1 LNKFNTS
8 RSNLDSMIGKTTSI
22 FLVCGVMFFFM
33 FSVIQSD
40 AQLPQSDISGQGT
53 FVFVQTLLENS
64 NGQVVTYLT
73 SDKFTDLNT
82 ISLQKLLDKEVSDK
96 DPIIEINGE
105 KFQVI
110 KRKLSIT
117 YDKENVIASTI
128 LADSHEGTFT
138 TVARFAHDG
147 YPIIEGDKVHSI
159 WTFLRPVE

>member
-1 LNKFNTS
+1 MKKYLLFS
-8 RSNLDSMIGKTTSI
+8 ALAMGVIFIASFASLSFAQSSANLPE
-22 FLVCGVMFFFM
+22 FF
-33 FSVIQSD
+33 SERD
-40 AQLPQSDISGQGT
+40 T

-64 NGQVVTYLT
+64 DGQVVTYLT
-73 SDKFTDLNT
+73 SDKFTDLNKAA
-82 ISLQKLLDKEVSDK
+82 LQILLDKEVSDK

-110 KRKLSIT
+110 KRKLTIT

-128 LADSHEGTFT
+128 LADSTEGVLT

-147 YPIIEGDKVHSI
+147 YPIVEGDKVHSI

>member
-1 LNKFNTS
+1 MKKYFTLLSVATGIILIASFTS
-8 RSNLDSMIGKTTSI
+8 YSYGQFSPAKTD
-22 FLVCGVMFFFM
+22 LV
-33 FSVIQSD
+33 SES
-40 AQLPQSDISGQGT
+40 GT

-64 NGQVVTYLT
+64 DGKVVTYLT

-82 ISLQKLLDKEVSDK
+82 IALQKLLEKEVSEK

-128 LADSHEGTFT
+128 LADSHEGALT

-147 YPIIEGDKVHSI
+147 YPIVEGDKVHSI

>member
-1 LNKFNTS
+1 
-8 RSNLDSMIGKTTSI
+8 M
-22 FLVCGVMFFFM
+22 
-33 FSVIQSD
+33 Q
-40 AQLPQSDISGQGT
+40 AQLIQTDIVSESET

-64 NGQVVTYLT
+64 DGQVVTYLT

-82 ISLQKLLDKEVSDK
+82 AALEKLLDKEVSEN
-96 DPIIEINGE
+96 DPTIEINGE

-128 LADSHEGTFT
+128 LADSDEGALT

-147 YPIIEGDKVHSI
+147 YPIKSDDKVHSI
-159 WTFLRPVE
+159 WTFLRPVD

>member
-1 LNKFNTS
+1 MKKYLLFS
-8 RSNLDSMIGKTTSI
+8 ALVMGII
-22 FLVCGVMFFFM
+22 FVVSFSGYSFAQSSPAQTELVSEFE
-33 FSVIQSD
+33 
-40 AQLPQSDISGQGT
+40 T

-64 NGQVVTYLT
+64 DGQVVTYLT

-82 ISLQKLLDKEVSDK
+82 EALEKLLEKEVSEK

-128 LADSHEGTFT
+128 LADSTEG
-138 TVARFAHDG
+138 RNSNNGNH
-147 YPIIEGDKVHSI
+147 
-159 WTFLRPVE
+159 

>member
-1 LNKFNTS
+1 MKKYFALLPAVTAIILIASFTS
-8 RSNLDSMIGKTTSI
+8 YSFAQSSPAQTD
-22 FLVCGVMFFFM
+22 LV
-33 FSVIQSD
+33 SESE
-40 AQLPQSDISGQGT
+40 T

-73 SDKFTDLNT
+73 SDKFTDLDT
-82 ISLQKLLDKEVSDK
+82 DELEKLLDNEVSEK
-96 DPIIEINGE
+96 DPIITINGE

-110 KRKLSIT
+110 KRKLTIT

-128 LADSHEGTFT
+128 LASTEDGSLT

-147 YPIIEGDKVHSI
+147 YPIVSGDKVHSI

>member
-1 LNKFNTS
+1 MKKYLLFSTLAMGVIFIAS
-8 RSNLDSMIGKTTSI
+8 FASLSFAQPSANLPE
-22 FLVCGVMFFFM
+22 FF
-33 FSVIQSD
+33 SERD
-40 AQLPQSDISGQGT
+40 T

-64 NGQVVTYLT
+64 DGQVVTYLT
-73 SDKFTDLNT
+73 SDKFTDLNKDA
-82 ISLQKLLDKEVSDK
+82 LQKLLDKEVSEK

-110 KRKLSIT
+110 KRKLTIT

-128 LADSHEGTFT
+128 LADSTEGTLT

-147 YPIIEGDKVHSI
+147 YPIVEGDTVHSI